1 MSPEWT
7 KHYESSVYVKLQI
20 SSTMTIKSLYFLV
33 QESEGFS
40 VRANDLL
47 TYSAKEG
54 YAVGGSEPA
63 LGVFKCKNDDL
74 SFRIFNREINRL
86 QSMVTDPNQ
95 VIGAWVDV
103 VEDPAGIAYLELSDV
118 VKSKQVALELAR
130 ARGEKAI
137 YDFANSETIYV

>member
-1 MSPEWT
+1 MRETPLCG
-7 KHYESSVYVKLQI
+7 VYVKLQT

-40 VRANDLL
+40 VRGEDLL
-47 TYSAKEG
+47 TYAAQEG
-54 YAVGGSEPA
+54 YAVGGAVPA
-63 LGVFKCKNDDL
+63 VGVFKCLNDDL
-74 SFRIFNREINRL
+74 SFRTFNREINRL
-86 QSMVTDPNQ
+86 QSVVTEPTQ

-137 YDFANSETIYV
+137 YDFANSESIYL

>member
-1 MSPEWT
+1 
-7 KHYESSVYVKLQI
+7 
-20 SSTMTIKSLYFLV
+20 MTIKSLYFLV

-40 VRANDLL
+40 VKADSLL
-47 TYSAKEG
+47 TYAAKEG

-63 LGVFKCKNDDL
+63 AGLFKCMNDRL
-74 SFRIFNREINRL
+74 SFRTFNREMNRL
-86 QSMVTDPNQ
+86 QSVVSDPNQ

-103 VEDPAGIAYLELSDV
+103 VENPNGVAYLELSDV

-130 ARGEKAI
+130 ARGEKAF

>member
-1 MSPEWT
+1 
-7 KHYESSVYVKLQI
+7 
-20 SSTMTIKSLYFLV
+20 MTIKSLYFLV

-40 VRANDLL
+40 VRGEDLL
-47 TYSAKEG
+47 TFVGEG
-54 YAVGGSEPA
+54 YAVGGAVPGA
-63 LGVFKCKNDDL
+63 VFKCKNDDL

-86 QSMVTDPNQ
+86 QSVVSDPNQ

-103 VEDPAGIAYLELSDV
+103 VEDPAGVAYLELSDV

-137 YDFANSETIYV
+137 YDFANSESIYL

>member
-1 MSPEWT
+1 
-7 KHYESSVYVKLQI
+7 
-20 SSTMTIKSLYFLV
+20 MTIKSLYFLV

-47 TYSAKEG
+47 TYAAKEG

-63 LGVFKCKNDDL
+63 VGVFKCKNDDL
-74 SFRIFNREINRL
+74 SFRTFNREINRL
-86 QSMVTDPNQ
+86 QSVVTDPNQ

-137 YDFANSETIYV
+137 YDFANSESIYL

>member
-1 MSPEWT
+1 M
-7 KHYESSVYVKLQI
+7 
-20 SSTMTIKSLYFLV
+20 
-33 QESEGFS
+33 
-40 VRANDLL
+40 L
-47 TYSAKEG
+47 TFVGEG
-54 YAVGGSEPA
+54 YAVGGAEPA
-63 LGVFKCKNDDL
+63 VGVFKCKNDDL

-86 QSMVTDPNQ
+86 QSVVTDPNQ

-137 YDFANSETIYV
+137 YDFANSESIYL